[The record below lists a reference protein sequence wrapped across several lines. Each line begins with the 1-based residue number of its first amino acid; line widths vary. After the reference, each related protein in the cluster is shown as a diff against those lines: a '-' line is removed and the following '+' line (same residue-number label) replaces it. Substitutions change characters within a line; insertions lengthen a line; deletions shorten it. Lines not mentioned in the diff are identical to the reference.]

1 MGSALKKQ
9 NGMAFAERRHRDRG
23 RTLTGDTMPT
33 TSNSRAGTAAKNR
46 IIAMLKAD
54 HKKVK
59 KAFKDFEKMDPQE
72 DAQEAEA
79 LVSQTLAEI
88 EVHAS
93 LEEQIFYPAARGAI
107 KEEDLIDEAEVEHMT
122 VKVLIEQL
130 KSMGAGE
137 EKFAATFKVLGE
149 YINHHV
155 QEEEG
160 EMFKQLTRAGVDWD
174 SVLEEMQTQR
184 VQLLEEKGLPP
195 EDQEAEAE
203 ASRSTRSGSGRSSS
217 RESSQEARP
226 QASGRS
232 SRSKSSSEKE

>member
-1 MGSALKKQ
+1 
-9 NGMAFAERRHRDRG
+9 MA
-23 RTLTGDTMPT
+23 TST
-33 TSNSRAGTAAKNR
+33 TSRAGGAAKNQ

-72 DAQEAEA
+72 DAEDAEA

-88 EVHAS
+88 EVHSA
-93 LEEQIFYPAARGAI
+93 LEEQIFYPAARTAV

-122 VKVLIEQL
+122 AKVLIEQL

-160 EMFKQLTRAGVDWD
+160 EIFKQMTSSGVDWD
-174 SVLEEMQTQR
+174 SVLQEMQTQR
-184 VQLLEEKGLPP
+184 AQLLEEKGLPP
-195 EDQEAEAE
+195 EDQDAETDT
-203 ASRSTRSGSGRSSS
+203 SKSTRSSS
-217 RESSQEARP
+217 RRSSSRDASDESRP

-232 SRSKSSSEKE
+232 SRSKSPSEKE

>member
-1 MGSALKKQ
+1 
-9 NGMAFAERRHRDRG
+9 MAASTH
-23 RTLTGDTMPT
+23 
-33 TSNSRAGTAAKNR
+33 SRAGGAARNQ

-72 DAQEAEA
+72 DAEDAEA

-88 EVHAS
+88 EVHAA
-93 LEEQIFYPAARGAI
+93 LEEQIFYPAARAAI
-107 KEEDLIDEAEVEHMT
+107 KEENLIDEAEVEHMT
-122 VKVLIEQL
+122 AKVLIEQL
-130 KSMGAGE
+130 KSMGASE

-160 EMFKQLTRAGVDWD
+160 EIFKQMTRSGVDWD
-174 SVLEEMQTQR
+174 SVLQEMQTQR
-184 VQLLEEKGLPP
+184 AQLLEEKGLPP
-195 EDQEAEAE
+195 EDQEAETA
-203 ASRSTRSGSGRSSS
+203 ASKSTRASSHRSSS
-217 RESSQEARP
+217 RESLDESRP